1 MLVPSWWGLALLGL
15 AAYRTWR
22 LLAEDSILD
31 KPRLRLYQRI
41 RKESFVDFLEC
52 PWCSGAWCAIA
63 WYMLWWWE
71 GNTVLAIASIFA
83 LSAVVGLIPSLLN
96 QHQE

>member
-31 KPRLRLYQRI
+31 KPRLRLYQRS
-41 RKESFVDFLEC
+41 RKESFVNFVGC
-52 PWCSGAWCAIA
+52 PWCFGFWISLAWWGAWQ
-63 WYMLWWWE
+63 LWPHDTLVAA
-71 GNTVLAIASIFA
+71 GVMA
-83 LSAVVGLIPSLLN
+83 LSAVVGIIGWAVPK
-96 QHQE
+96 

>member
-1 MLVPSWWGLALLGL
+1 MLVPSWYGLILLGL

-41 RKESFVDFLEC
+41 RKESFVDFISC
-52 PWCSGAWCAIA
+52 PWCFGWWLCLVWWGAWQ
-63 WYMLWWWE
+63 LWPH
-71 GNTVLAIASIFA
+71 GTLVAAGPFA
-83 LSAVVGLIPSLLN
+83 LSAVVGIIGWAVPK
-96 QHQE
+96 

>member
-31 KPRLRLYQRI
+31 KQRLRLYQRI
-41 RKESFVDFLEC
+41 RKESVVTFVGC
-52 PWCSGAWCAIA
+52 PWCFGFWIALGWWGAWQ
-63 WYMLWWWE
+63 LWPHDTLVAA
-71 GNTVLAIASIFA
+71 GVMA
-83 LSAVVGLIPSLLN
+83 LSAVVGIIGWAVPR
-96 QHQE
+96 

>member
-31 KPRLRLYQRI
+31 KQRLRLYQRI
-41 RKESFVDFLEC
+41 RKESFVDFVGC
-52 PWCSGAWCAIA
+52 PWCFGFWISLGWWGAWQ
-63 WYMLWWWE
+63 LWPH
-71 GNTVLAIASIFA
+71 GTLVAAGVMA
-83 LSAVVGLIPSLLN
+83 LSAVVGIVGWAIPK
-96 QHQE
+96 

>member
-1 MLVPSWWGLALLGL
+1 LLVPSWYGLILLGL

-41 RKESFVDFLEC
+41 RKESFVDFVSC
-52 PWCSGAWCAIA
+52 PWCFGAW
-63 WYMLWWWE
+63 L
-71 GNTVLAIASIFA
+71 VLAWWGAWQLWPHGTLVAAGPLA
-83 LSAVVGLIPSLLN
+83 LSAVVGIIGWAVPR
-96 QHQE
+96 